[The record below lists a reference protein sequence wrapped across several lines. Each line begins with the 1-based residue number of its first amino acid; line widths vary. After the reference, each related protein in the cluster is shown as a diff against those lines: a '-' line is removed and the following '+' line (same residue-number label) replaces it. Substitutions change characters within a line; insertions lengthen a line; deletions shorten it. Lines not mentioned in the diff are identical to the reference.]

1 MPLRRGFNSSSASV
15 SMFGCS
21 SCDTAAPP
29 SYQLRCRDGRKGRG
43 HGRAMRLSQ
52 YPINTL
58 KEVPAEAEVVSHQL
72 MLRAGL
78 IRRLAAGLYSWLP
91 LGLRVLQKVERIVR
105 EEMNRAGALELVMP
119 VVQPAELWQESGRW
133 REYGPELLRIKDR
146 HERDYVAGPT
156 HEEVI
161 TDIARR
167 ELKSYRQ
174 LPVNFYQI
182 QTKFRDE
189 VRPRFGVM
197 RAREFIMKDAYSFH
211 LDEESLRAGYRIMYD
226 AYTRIFTRIGL
237 SFRAVRADSGAIGG
251 DVSQEFHVL
260 AASGEDAI
268 VFSDGDDYAANLDA
282 AATLPSSAPR
292 PAPVE
297 ALRKVATPGA
307 RTIEDLARFL
317 KVPPARCIKTLI
329 VDGSEGDAVALV
341 VRGDHELNAVKAQK
355 LAGVASPLRMAS
367 AERVLKATGTEPGYV
382 GVTGLKCRVYADH
395 AALALADFVSGANEK
410 DMHLTGVNWERD
422 APGAIAADLRN
433 VIEGDPSPTGK
444 GHLKIVRG
452 IEVGHIFQ
460 LGKKYSEAMNATV
473 LDEAGRQSM
482 LYMGCYGI
490 GVTRIPAA
498 AIEQNHDERGIIWPA
513 AIAPF
518 QVVLI
523 PINLQKSER
532 VREVSDRLYA
542 EFTAAG
548 IEVLYDDRDAR
559 PGVKFADAELLGIP
573 HRLVVAER
581 GLDAGKLEYRQR
593 REAASTEFPADGALA
608 FIRARLEG

>member
-1 MPLRRGFNSSSASV
+1 
-15 SMFGCS
+15 
-21 SCDTAAPP
+21 
-29 SYQLRCRDGRKGRG
+29 
-43 HGRAMRLSQ
+43 MRLSQ

-58 KEVPAEAEVVSHQL
+58 KETPGEAEVVSHQL

-91 LGLRVLQKVERIVR
+91 MGLRVVQKVERIVR
-105 EEMNRAGALELVMP
+105 EEMNRAGAFELVMP

-133 REYGPELLRIKDR
+133 TQYGPELLRFKDR
-146 HERDYVAGPT
+146 HERDFIAGPT

-292 PAPVE
+292 PAPAE

-329 VDGSEGDAVALV
+329 VEGSEGDAVALV

-367 AERVLKATGTEPGYV
+367 PERVLKATGTEPGYV

-410 DMHLTGVNWERD
+410 DMHFTGVNWERD
-422 APGAIAADLRN
+422 APGAMAADLRN
-433 VIEGDPSPTGK
+433 VVDGDPSPTGK

-473 LDEAGRQSM
+473 LDEGGRQSM

-523 PINLQKSER
+523 PINLQKSDR

-593 REAASTEFPADGALA
+593 RESASTEFPADTALA
-608 FIRARLEG
+608 FIRARLDA